1 MNLRTMLGLG
11 SLLLI
16 ATGCPSEWGKG
27 GINDRAMAKDT
38 RDALNGRDLE
48 EGEECPEGKT
58 LKVDCSKRRPD
69 GSCPV
74 SCQ

>member
-38 RDALNGRDLE
+38 RKALEDDE
-48 EGEECPEGKT
+48 APCPEGMT
-58 LKVDCSKRRPD
+58 LQEDCTKRRPD
-69 GSCPV
+69 GSCREI
-74 SCQ
+74 CQ